1 MTMKRHEM
9 RKGDFGDSL
18 CETVN
23 QSTSHLFSTN
33 DHTMQ
38 CTERLA
44 YPAVE
49 QGSQELSAQQ
59 KMARHSCAGVQP
71 GRATC
76 DVWFSLF
83 MFSRPQVPCLHP
95 CLFMKSLTLDQQV
108 LGPKINSTRTSLD
121 LVINAL
127 RLRVLRS
134 HVSMNATT

>member
-1 MTMKRHEM
+1 M
-9 RKGDFGDSL
+9 GNVGDSL

-33 DHTMQ
+33 DHIMQ

-76 DVWFSLF
+76 DA
-83 MFSRPQVPCLHP
+83 R
-95 CLFMKSLTLDQQV
+95 LDSYAQFAAPSSDEALYCV
-108 LGPKINSTRTSLD
+108 LGAVVQFNFNKPVVTYTHLLTAQAVGGGRNY
-121 LVINAL
+121 
-127 RLRVLRS
+127 
-134 HVSMNATT
+134 

>member
-9 RKGDFGDSL
+9 RMGNVGDSL

-33 DHTMQ
+33 DHIMQ

-95 CLFMKSLTLDQQV
+95 CLFMKSLTLDQQII
-108 LGPKINSTRTSLD
+108 GPQINCTSLD
-121 LVINAL
+121 LVIDAL